1 MTFYLLGC
9 YFKTYNTSIISVQ
22 EQKGFSESV
31 LRQKTTVK
39 SNNFYS
45 TPHYP
50 ETKQK
55 NKHTHYLYK
64 CNYINKQTTTISQLR
79 FP

>member
-22 EQKGFSESV
+22 EQEGFSDSA

-55 NKHTHYLYK
+55 TTPTTYK
-64 CNYINKQTTTISQLR
+64 SVIILISRQLQ
-79 FP
+79 FHN